1 MIERIHIKNF
11 KSIGELS
18 LNLGRFTCLVGMN
31 GSGKTTVLQAIDFIS
46 QVLMGRV
53 EPWMLARGWAIQ
65 DLNCRLRKES
75 NISLAVVFRT
85 SSAQELFWTASF
97 NRTEKR
103 CSSEMVFLNKR
114 LVFQS
119 KGQTYHVED
128 KPGQSI
134 AFVYQGSILSKL
146 KDSELPASII
156 EFREYLR
163 NIRSLEL
170 LAPHLLRK
178 AGRAQDK
185 DIGAGGEKLS
195 GYLHTLKGEARE
207 KLLVLLKVFY
217 PNVVDFRVSSLRAG
231 WKKLYVVEQFGER
244 RLETEATHLSDG
256 LLRILAVLTQTH
268 SERSLVL
275 LDEIENGINPEI
287 IEKLVD
293 ALVQS
298 PQQVLVTT
306 HSPMILNYLDDAV
319 ARQAVQFIY
328 KSPEGETR
336 VRPFFS
342 APGIGA
348 KLESMGPGEAFVD
361 TDMVALAE
369 ACVRLDASDA
379 AARAAKELE
388 GLV

>member
-1 MIERIHIKNF
+1 
-11 KSIGELS
+11 
-18 LNLGRFTCLVGMN
+18 MN

-46 QVLMGRV
+46 QVLIGLI
-53 EPWMLARGWAIQ
+53 EPWMLARGWSVQ

-75 NISLAVVFRT
+75 NITLAVIFRT

-97 NRTEKR
+97 NRSEMR
-103 CSSEMVFLNKR
+103 CSSEMVFLDKKP
-114 LVFQS
+114 LFHS
-119 KGQTYHVED
+119 KDQTYLVED
-128 KPGQSI
+128 KPRQPI

-146 KDSELPASII
+146 KDSELPAPIR
-156 EFREYLR
+156 ELREYLW

-178 AGRAQDK
+178 AGRSEDW

-195 GYLHTLKGEARE
+195 GYLHTVKGEAKE
-207 KLLVLLKVFY
+207 NLLALLKMFY
-217 PNVVDFRVSSLRAG
+217 PNVVDFNVVNMRAG
-231 WKKLYVVEQFGER
+231 WKKLYVVEQFANR
-244 RLETEATHLSDG
+244 KLVTQATHLSDG

-306 HSPMILNYLDDAV
+306 HSPMILNFLDDAV

-342 APGIGA
+342 VPGIDA
-348 KLESMGPGEAFVD
+348 KLASMGPGEAFVD

-369 ACVRLDASDA
+369 TCVALDATEA

-388 GLV
+388 GMV

>member
-1 MIERIHIKNF
+1 M
-11 KSIGELS
+11 
-18 LNLGRFTCLVGMN
+18 
-31 GSGKTTVLQAIDFIS
+31 
-46 QVLMGRV
+46 
-53 EPWMLARGWAIQ
+53 
-65 DLNCRLRKES
+65 
-75 NISLAVVFRT
+75 
-85 SSAQELFWTASF
+85 
-97 NRTEKR
+97 R
-103 CSSEMVFLNKR
+103 CSSESVFLDRRK
-114 LVFQS
+114 LIFQS
-119 KGQTYHVED
+119 KDQTYLTED
-128 KPGQSI
+128 KPRQPIS
-134 AFVYQGSILSKL
+134 FVYQGSILSKL
-146 KDSELPASII
+146 KDTELPDSII
-156 EFREYLR
+156 EFREYLW
-163 NIRSLEL
+163 NVRSLEL

-178 AGRAQDK
+178 VGRSEDW

-195 GYLHTLKGEARE
+195 GYLHTVKGEARE
-207 KLLVLLKVFY
+207 DLLTLLKAFY
-217 PNVVDFRVSSLRAG
+217 PNVVDFRVASLRAG
-231 WKKLYVVEQFGER
+231 WKKLYVIEQFGER

-256 LLRILAVLTQTH
+256 LLRILAVLTQTR
-268 SERSLVL
+268 SDRSLVL

-306 HSPMILNYLDDAV
+306 HSPMILNYLEDTM

-342 APGIGA
+342 VPGIGT

-369 ACVRLDASDA
+369 SCVKLDAAEA

-388 GLV
+388 GMV